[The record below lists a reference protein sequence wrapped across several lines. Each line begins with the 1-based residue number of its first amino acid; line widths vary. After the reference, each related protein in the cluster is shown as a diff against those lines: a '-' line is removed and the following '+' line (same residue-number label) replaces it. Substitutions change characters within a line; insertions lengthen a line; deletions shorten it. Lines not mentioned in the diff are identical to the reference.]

1 MSFNYNLPTYEQNEI
16 LYVKY
21 SMNCNNGSLSDKTVI
36 VITKVEQS
44 DLGILYKFR
53 ELGTDNVGTFTD
65 FQIHDKFGNNK
76 LIKTDVTLSEQADE
90 NHLYAYVRLKVKA
103 DKLNDSNE
111 ENRFRLYMAMS
122 IIVLFFFVI
131 FDGDCKESV
140 STVMFI
146 PIILAF
152 IVAVC
157 SIIAYV
163 IGKVK
168 YKKVMQQLELLEE
181 LDETCLSVSLK
192 GSANINDTFAPTGQK
207 SNDVYKLN
215 CRNITVKMLIDN
227 YGVLNKLSE
236 IKRDGCDSFRDLF
249 YVNTER
255 LILTASLEYPR
266 KDDKELSI
274 QDVLN
279 LLKEREFKNFICNDF
294 TPLATPLAKLPV
306 KIKTKLI
313 ENSIINIIFFTEQLL
328 KNGIKF
334 EVSIT

>member
-1 MSFNYNLPTYEQNEI
+1 MSFNYNLPIYEQNEV

-21 SMNCNNGSLSDKTVI
+21 SMNCNNGSLSHKTVI
-36 VITKVEQS
+36 VITEVEQS

-53 ELGTDNVGTFTD
+53 ELGTDNIGTFTD
-65 FQIHDKFGNNK
+65 LQTHDKFGNNK

-111 ENRFRLYMAMS
+111 ENRFRLCMAISTIM
-122 IIVLFFFVI
+122 ILFLIV
-131 FDGDCKESV
+131 FDGYCKELVTYMSAP
-140 STVMFI
+140 TILFI
-146 PIILAF
+146 II
-152 IVAVC
+152 AVC
-157 SIIAYV
+157 SITAYA

-168 YKKVMQQLELLEE
+168 YKKVMQQLKLLEK
-181 LDETCLSVSLK
+181 LDEACLSVSLK
-192 GSANINDTFAPTGQK
+192 ESASIDDTFAPMEQK

-255 LILTASLEYPR
+255 LILTAALEYPR
-266 KDDKELSI
+266 KNDKELSI

-294 TPLATPLAKLPV
+294 KPLVVMPD

-328 KNGIKF
+328 KRGIKF
-334 EVSIT
+334 EVNIK